1 MKSVRMFAAVALVV
15 AGAMIGT
22 AGAED
27 QTSQQGSWVGNMMGG
42 WVHRGMMG
50 PGGMMG
56 LGGMGPGMMDWGQS
70 GQAMCIA
77 MASHI
82 DGRLAFI
89 KAELKITPDQESL
102 WNGYAAAAR
111 DNANAMLA
119 HCTAMMSQR
128 GSSKLALPDRL
139 DQHEQFM
146 AAQLDA
152 LRSMNKALKPLYAAL
167 SDNQKQAADQLFW
180 GPMGMM

>member
-1 MKSVRMFAAVALVV
+1 MKSLRIFGAVALVI
-15 AGAMIGT
+15 ATAMSGT

-27 QTSQQGSWVGNMMGG
+27 QTSQQGSGVGNMMGAM
-42 WVHRGMMG
+42 VHRGMMG
-50 PGGMMG
+50 PGGM
-56 LGGMGPGMMDWGQS
+56 GPGMMDWSQS
-70 GQAMCIA
+70 GQAMCSA

-82 DGRLAFI
+82 DGHLAFI
-89 KAELKITPDQESL
+89 KAELKITQDQESL
-102 WNGYAAAAR
+102 WSGYAAAAR
-111 DNANAMLA
+111 DNANAMIA
-119 HCTAMMSQR
+119 HCTTMMSQR
-128 GSSKLALPDRL
+128 GSGSSKVSLPDRL

-180 GPMGMM
+180 GSMM